1 MLFKACG
8 GEEFASKWYKYFYH
22 VLWADRVSI
31 RKGFGASPFF
41 LVTGA
46 HPVLPMDIIEAT
58 WLVELPDRVL
68 TTEELIGF
76 RARALAKHKEHIDE
90 MRERVSKQKRDAL
103 LKFEEKH
110 VHKIKDYKFKS
121 GDLVLVRNSPVDNVL
136 EQKNET
142 SLGRSI
148 YCYYKES
155 WRCVY
160 TSRHEREKCI
170 KIKLRRSE

>member
-1 MLFKACG
+1 MCFGRIACQLG
-8 GEEFASKWYKYFYH
+8 T
-22 VLWADRVSI
+22 I

-121 GDLVLVRNSPVDNVL
+121 GDLVLVRNSPV
-136 EQKNET
+136 EM
-142 SLGRSI
+142 SLNRKMRRRWEGPFIVITR
-148 YCYYKES
+148 KA

-160 TSRHEREKCI
+160 TSRHERK
-170 KIKLRRSE
+170 SV

>member
-1 MLFKACG
+1 M
-8 GEEFASKWYKYFYH
+8 
-22 VLWADRVSI
+22 SI

-121 GDLVLVRNSPVDNVL
+121 GELSAGTKFAGRNVFEP
-136 EQKNET
+136 KNEAP
-142 SLGRSI
+142 LGGAHS
-148 YCYYKES
+148 S
-155 WRCVY
+155 
-160 TSRHEREKCI
+160 
-170 KIKLRRSE
+170 